1 MAFLTDHQIK
11 ALIDDGDL
19 VTPKPDTT
27 LGMKTSPIQ
36 PASIDFTIGEMRKNE
51 KESGKSRSVEEW
63 CLAPGSM
70 VIVATKEKLNLPP
83 HLGAITVSPVSQSIK
98 GILILNQGHID
109 PGFQGFMRFIIINMS
124 QESIPL
130 RQGDII
136 SSILIYELSAEVS
149 VDYSKLEK
157 SNSVKGTPP
166 GYYDSNVIPERM
178 LERFSDDFM
187 HVDERAKKIA
197 EEIVDKKIKD
207 ADIKITSR
215 QIWMPLFT
223 SLITLAVLS
232 FAIGFNP
239 LNNKIDVLK
248 ERIIKLESK

>member
-1 MAFLTDHQIK
+1 
-11 ALIDDGDL
+11 
-19 VTPKPDTT
+19 
-27 LGMKTSPIQ
+27 
-36 PASIDFTIGEMRKNE
+36 
-51 KESGKSRSVEEW
+51 
-63 CLAPGSM
+63 
-70 VIVATKEKLNLPP
+70 
-83 HLGAITVSPVSQSIK
+83 
-98 GILILNQGHID
+98 
-109 PGFQGFMRFIIINMS
+109 
-124 QESIPL
+124 
-130 RQGDII
+130 
-136 SSILIYELSAEVS
+136 
-149 VDYSKLEK
+149 
-157 SNSVKGTPP
+157 
-166 GYYDSNVIPERM
+166 M